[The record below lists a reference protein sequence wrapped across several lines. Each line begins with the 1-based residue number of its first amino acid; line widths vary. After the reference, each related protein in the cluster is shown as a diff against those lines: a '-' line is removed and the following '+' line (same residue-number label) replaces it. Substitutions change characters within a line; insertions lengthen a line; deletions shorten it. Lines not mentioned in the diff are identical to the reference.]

1 MALRSEPIEFIDDDD
16 FGSLR
21 IVRRVVF
28 SITRKFQSASMVGV
42 FGARGSGRTS
52 LMNLCKNFAELNP
65 LSAEHKISMW
75 LKPFE
80 SWRLAGMG
88 NLTQALLWHIHKNL
102 PEIAAKDEKVLYKLG
117 RISVALSTLTGNNQS
132 SGFTQVS
139 SVESV
144 RNFDLIS
151 KSLSPERKSAVSSQ
165 FSACELID
173 ELSELFSSL
182 GKQLCA
188 LCGCNVF
195 VVPVDDLDKCTPEEA
210 LQLLFALRI
219 MITGESFSFV
229 VAADKNILSK
239 FCNYVYG
246 SMFTDSQTQDLLL
259 SFFNDWVYLPSPPLL
274 ALLKKVDFPLSV
286 RDEFFRE
293 LETTGLAEVFPITSP
308 VIRGCKRFELFIY
321 GEASNAEVTVSDY
334 CVWLGWFLISE
345 INPELIQRII
355 QSDNPEEFFARYACE
370 ENCEEKPDTTQ
381 NDSNKNHL
389 RISIGHKKPKKRLLE
404 TSGKDDLLCRFQSCM
419 SGRMSTTELVK
430 KLRYIYPF
438 L

>member
-1 MALRSEPIEFIDDDD
+1 MALRSEPVEFIDDDD

-28 SITRKFQSASMVGV
+28 SISRKFQSSSMVGV

-52 LMNLCKNFAELNP
+52 LMNMCKNFAELNP
-65 LSAEHKISMW
+65 LSVEHKISMW

-102 PEIAAKDEKVLYKLG
+102 PDIAAKDEKVLCKLG
-117 RISVALSTLTGNNQS
+117 RISVALSTLTGNSQT
-132 SGFTQVS
+132 SGFTQTS
-139 SVESV
+139 SLESV

-151 KSLSPERKSAVSSQ
+151 KSVSPERKSSVSSQ

-182 GKQLCA
+182 GKQLCS

-195 VVPVDDLDKCTPEEA
+195 VVPIDDLDRCTPDEA
-210 LQLLFALRI
+210 MQLLFALRI
-219 MITGESFSFV
+219 MITGESLSFV

-246 SMFTDSQTQDLLL
+246 SMFTDAQAQESLL
-259 SFFNDWVYLPSPPLL
+259 SFFNDWVHLPSPLL
-274 ALLKKVDFPLSV
+274 LSVMKKVDFPLSI

-293 LETTGLAEVFPITSP
+293 LETTGLTQIFPINSP
-308 VIRGCKRFELFIY
+308 VIQGCKRFELFIY
-321 GEASNAEVTVSDY
+321 NETVNTEVTVSDY
-334 CVWLGWFLISE
+334 CAWLGWFLISE
-345 INPELIQRII
+345 IQPELIEEII
-355 QSDNPEEFFARYACE
+355 KSDKPEEFLEKQSDCFG
-370 ENCEEKPDTTQ
+370 EEKNEGVSEHINRTPT
-381 NDSNKNHL
+381 
-389 RISIGHKKPKKRLLE
+389 RIIINQQKPKVKSVK
-404 TSGKDDLLCRFQSCM
+404 TSRKGDLLFLFKSCM
-419 SGRMSTTELVK
+419 AARMSSSGLVK
-430 KLRYIYPF
+430 NLRYIYPF

>member
-1 MALRSEPIEFIDDDD
+1 MALRSEPVEFIDDDD
-16 FGSLR
+16 FNSLR

-28 SITRKFQSASMVGV
+28 SISRKFQSSSMVGV

-52 LMNLCKNFAELNP
+52 LINMCKNFAEHNP
-65 LSAEHKISMW
+65 LSVEHKISMW

-117 RISVALSTLTGNNQS
+117 RISVALSTLTGNCQS
-132 SGFTQVS
+132 SGLTQVS
-139 SVESV
+139 SAESV

-151 KSLSPERKSAVSSQ
+151 KSVSPERKSAVSSQ

-182 GKQLCA
+182 GKQLCS

-195 VVPVDDLDKCTPEEA
+195 VVPVDDLDRCTPDEA
-210 LQLLFALRI
+210 MQLLFALRI
-219 MITGESFSFV
+219 MITGESLSFV
-229 VAADKNILSK
+229 VAADRNILSK

-246 SMFTDSQTQDLLL
+246 SMFTDAQAQESLL
-259 SFFNDWVYLPSPPLL
+259 SFFNDWVHLPSPPLL
-274 ALLKKVDFPLSV
+274 SVMKKVDFPLSI

-293 LETTGLAEVFPITSP
+293 LETTGLTEIFPITAP
-308 VIRGCKRFELFIY
+308 VIQGCKRFELFMY
-321 GEASNAEVTVSDY
+321 NETSNSEVTVGDY
-334 CVWLGWFLISE
+334 CAWLGWFLISE
-345 INPELIQRII
+345 IQPELIDDII
-355 QSDNPEEFFARYACE
+355 KSDNPQAYLEKKSYDCG
-370 ENCEEKPDTTQ
+370 EEKPDSVSEDTHRTYEKITINQ
-381 NDSNKNHL
+381 
-389 RISIGHKKPKKRLLE
+389 RKPKKMPDKTTRKGDILHLF
-404 TSGKDDLLCRFQSCM
+404 KSCM
-419 SGRMSTTELVK
+419 SAQMNSAGLVK
-430 KLRYIYPF
+430 KLNYIYPF

>member
-1 MALRSEPIEFIDDDD
+1 MALRSEPVEFIDDDD

-28 SITRKFQSASMVGV
+28 SISRKFQSSSMVGV

-52 LMNLCKNFAELNP
+52 LMNMCKNFAELNP
-65 LSAEHKISMW
+65 LSVEHKISMW

-132 SGFTQVS
+132 SGFTQLS
-139 SVESV
+139 NTESV

-173 ELSELFSSL
+173 ELTELFSSL
-182 GKQLCA
+182 GKQLCS

-195 VVPVDDLDKCTPEEA
+195 VVPIDDLDRCTPEEA
-210 LQLLFALRI
+210 MQLLFALRI
-219 MITGESFSFV
+219 MITGESLSFV

-246 SMFTDSQTQDLLL
+246 SMFTDAQAQESLL
-259 SFFNDWVYLPSPPLL
+259 SFFNDWVHLPSPPLL
-274 ALLKKVDFPLSV
+274 SVMKKVDFPLSI
-286 RDEFFRE
+286 RDEFYRE
-293 LETTGLAEVFPITSP
+293 IQTTGLTEIFPINSP
-308 VIRGCKRFELFIY
+308 VIQGCKRFELFMY
-321 GEASNAEVTVSDY
+321 NETFNSEVTVGDY
-334 CVWLGWFLISE
+334 CAWLGWFLISE
-345 INPELIQRII
+345 IQPELIEEII
-355 QSDNPEEFFARYACE
+355 KSDKPEEYLE
-370 ENCEEKPDTTQ
+370 KHSDDSGEEKPEAVHEETSRTYE
-381 NDSNKNHL
+381 
-389 RISIGHKKPKKRLLE
+389 RISINQRKPKKKPVKVTRK
-404 TSGKDDLLCRFQSCM
+404 GDLLYLFRICM
-419 SGRMSTTELVK
+419 SARMNSSGLVK
-430 KLRYIYPF
+430 KLNYIYPF